1 MARNDFGWVRCY
13 KVNDGNG
20 GKRNRYQASYLNPRN
35 KGERINAPR
44 RFDHKSDAHAWLA
57 EVRKQ
62 IDAGDWRTPEEV
74 LAERQAEDAAQRRR
88 DMPFREFADEWFEK
102 NVDRFRPRTKETY
115 KGLLKRYILP
125 FFGERPL
132 SRITVDLVNKWY
144 GGLADK
150 KTARAN
156 SYGLLKQIFKCAC
169 EPPEQL
175 MEFNPCRIRGGTNR
189 GVKEERPIAEP
200 EQIKMIADEVDQLTD
215 GDYGLSILL
224 AAWLSLRSGEVRA
237 LRVGDFDLDKELL
250 HVSRALTYTKED
262 GFTEGEPKTKA
273 GIRTVGIPSFLVA
286 EIRAFLR
293 RKKILTK
300 KTALLFPNK
309 SGGYLHAAEIKKP
322 FLIARDKVGCDGLRF
337 HDLRHTGNSYA
348 MQTGLA
354 TISDLQRRGGWST
367 PSMALHYSHSTDR
380 RQQAITKALNDRALG
395 KDDDR
400 TAPDKSV
407 DDSSGLLDVIKSLR
421 EQNALLTRLLTE
433 KAS

>member
-144 GGLADK
+144 GGWR
-150 KTARAN
+150 TRRRQ
-156 SYGLLKQIFKCAC
+156 GPI
-169 EPPEQL
+169 L
-175 MEFNPCRIRGGTNR
+175 MVC
-189 GVKEERPIAEP
+189 
-200 EQIKMIADEVDQLTD
+200 
-215 GDYGLSILL
+215 S
-224 AAWLSLRSGEVRA
+224 SRSSNVR
-237 LRVGDFDLDKELL
+237 
-250 HVSRALTYTKED
+250 VSRRSSLWNSTPVVFVVA
-262 GFTEGEPKTKA
+262 
-273 GIRTVGIPSFLVA
+273 RTVA
-286 EIRAFLR
+286 
-293 RKKILTK
+293 
-300 KTALLFPNK
+300 
-309 SGGYLHAAEIKKP
+309 
-322 FLIARDKVGCDGLRF
+322 
-337 HDLRHTGNSYA
+337 
-348 MQTGLA
+348 
-354 TISDLQRRGGWST
+354 
-367 PSMALHYSHSTDR
+367 
-380 RQQAITKALNDRALG
+380 
-395 KDDDR
+395 
-400 TAPDKSV
+400 
-407 DDSSGLLDVIKSLR
+407 
-421 EQNALLTRLLTE
+421 
-433 KAS
+433 